1 MSDFDEE
8 VYSTMFNALRHGVR
22 RNILRMLEGGE
33 LSFTTIAERLNLSS
47 SHLTYHLDSLKELV
61 SKTDS
66 GYSLSLFGVAAVDMM
81 RKVEEPPDS
90 RVFGARNQRY
100 IIVGLV
106 AALVIVSGLYGTTY
120 FEAAGLRSLGR
131 QQEVLVEALR
141 EEYEPFASLSELI
154 DTRPFTHF
162 SRGLYAVSGW
172 TLSYGHDTSKEFS
185 HEENYYPPY
194 FYAAFYAPVD
204 NLTLYLQPGKY
215 FPMGEFSYP
224 LTLQRGNAWM
234 NESAVRVEQTYPDLN
249 ITEVMWQSPVIWRM
263 NVTDTT
269 QLEVPLPSE
278 GWYTLCMT
286 GPIRKTRAG
295 ATRYKGGIY
304 SVVNGT
310 IVVAEHVDIW
320 LDFKLLRG
328 GDEVLYGVW
337 DRG

>member
-1 MSDFDEE
+1 MSEFDEE

-90 RVFGARNQRY
+90 WALGVRNQRY
-100 IIVGLV
+100 IIVGLL
-106 AALVIVSGLYGTTY
+106 AAFVIVSGLFWTTY
-120 FEAAGLRSLGR
+120 LEAAGLRSLSG
-131 QQEVLVEALR
+131 QQEVLIEALR
-141 EEYEPFASLSELI
+141 EEYEPIASLSELM
-154 DTRPFTHF
+154 DTRSFTHF

-172 TLSYGHDTSKEFS
+172 TLSYGHDTFKEFPY
-185 HEENYYPPY
+185 EENHYPPY
-194 FYAAFYAPVD
+194 FHAAFYAPGD
-204 NLTLYLQPGKY
+204 NLTLYLQPGKQ

-224 LTLQRGNAWM
+224 LTLQQGNAWM

-249 ITEVMWQSPVIWRM
+249 ITEVMWQSPIIWRM
-263 NVTDTT
+263 NVTETT
-269 QLEVPLPSE
+269 QLEVPLPSK
-278 GWYTLCMT
+278 GWYTICMT
-286 GPIRKTRAG
+286 GPIRKTRGG
-295 ATRYKGGIY
+295 ATRYKGGLS

-310 IVVAEHVDIW
+310 LVVAEHVDVW

-328 GDEVLYGVW
+328 GDEVLFGVW

>member
-1 MSDFDEE
+1 MSELDEE

-22 RNILRMLEGGE
+22 RNILRMLESGE
-33 LSFTTIAERLNLSS
+33 MSFTTIAERLNLSS

-81 RKVEEPPDS
+81 RKVEEPSDS
-90 RVFGARNQRY
+90 WALSTRNQRY
-100 IIVGLV
+100 IIVGLL
-106 AALVIVSGLYGTTY
+106 AALVLVFGLFWNTY
-120 FEAAGLRSLGR
+120 LEAAGLRSLSG
-131 QQEVLVEALR
+131 QQEALIEALR
-141 EEYEPFASLSELI
+141 EEYEPFTSLYELM
-154 DTRPFTHF
+154 DMRSFTHF
-162 SRGLYAVSGW
+162 SRGIYAVSGW
-172 TLSYGHDTSKEFS
+172 TLSYKHDTFKESPF
-185 HEENYYPPY
+185 EKNYYPPY

-204 NLTLYLQPGKY
+204 NLTLYLQPGRQ

-224 LTLQRGNAWM
+224 LTLQQGNAWM

-249 ITEVMWQSPVIWRM
+249 ITEVMWQSPIIWGM
-263 NVTDTT
+263 NVTETA

-278 GWYTLCMT
+278 GWYTICMT
-286 GPIRKTRAG
+286 GPIRKTRDG
-295 ATRYKGGIY
+295 GTRYKMGLS

-310 IVVAEHVDIW
+310 LVLPERVDVW

-328 GDEVLYGVW
+328 GDEFLFGVW